1 MCQTNKAFEDQ
12 DFGIIMQVNI
22 KTNNVKLDSTHPLAL
37 VPYTNVQKQEHKTL
51 KVDVMFIQNF
61 HHPIVVKNL
70 AKAF

>member
-1 MCQTNKAFEDQ
+1 
-12 DFGIIMQVNI
+12 MQVNI
-22 KTNNVKLDSTHPLAL
+22 KPNHVKLGSTYPLVP

-61 HHPIVVKNL
+61 YHSVLVKNP

>member
-1 MCQTNKAFEDQ
+1 
-12 DFGIIMQVNI
+12 MQVNI
-22 KTNNVKLDSTHPLAL
+22 ETNDVKLDSTHPLAP

-61 HHPIVVKNL
+61 HNPVLVKNL

>member
-1 MCQTNKAFEDQ
+1 
-12 DFGIIMQVNI
+12 MQVNI
-22 KTNNVKLDSTHPLAL
+22 EPNHVKLDSTHPLAR

-61 HHPIVVKNL
+61 YHSVLVKNP

>member
-1 MCQTNKAFEDQ
+1 
-12 DFGIIMQVNI
+12 MQVNI
-22 KTNNVKLDSTHPLAL
+22 EPNHVKFDSTHPLAL

-61 HHPIVVKNL
+61 HHLIVVKNL

>member
-1 MCQTNKAFEDQ
+1 
-12 DFGIIMQVNI
+12 MQVNI
-22 KTNNVKLDSTHPLAL
+22 EPNHVKLDSTHPLAR

-61 HHPIVVKNL
+61 HHLIVVKNL